1 MPSSFTMQIF
11 GVESTALPIDD
22 GDGDA
27 VNLAPVRVDDEEW
40 LRRQQQALR
49 PGRNDDRRET
59 VVLDGRD
66 GDGRSVRL
74 YVAWP
79 LVLLLELPARA
90 AQLGAIKGYLL
101 QMQLQLLEG
110 YRAIDLCDLDLPG
123 QAGASYTFRQRANDW
138 VPSKDDHTKPQLVAT
153 VRLEFETMQQ
163 YRAVRRYLEATK
175 YRGGTPLKV
184 WEGPDIVRH
193 PIRMLLELGLRPG
206 GCVRVKRSA
215 PAPFCRAYSDAE
227 RVCRAADLEPDTDD
241 QSLWPHTK
249 VSLDLEV
256 VNGTEAEFLEMRAL
270 GLDRFPKATN
280 PTNAIIQCS
289 FCIDTADGRR
299 IDFLLELDTVGGGG
313 RSEPRKFE
321 GGDYTVLYYGTEQAL
336 ILGVRDLIVY
346 YDADILLTFNGD
358 YFDWPYLFA
367 RAGLSMSKGD
377 PAPRLC
383 NLGRDIGQ
391 SIDSQYVQYDLK
403 TDTPVVTGRDDS
415 LPRRRFPIWEVAQCD
430 GGKLSLEPSGRI
442 MFDLCAFVQSQQ
454 GDPNMRFTN
463 YTLDNMATRYLG
475 DQKVGI
481 KHNDIFAS
489 WAGLMTTARALE
501 ILGDTPAPWLPALAG
516 GRTVA
521 DFCSADGAAP
531 FPAAAQKR
539 LLADYCIKDSR
550 LPIRIVDKL
559 GLVLFLWQVS
569 RVSSTP
575 PHNVLNNGQQMRVKA
590 MFVEEAW
597 SQGRLVN
604 KGRGKAYDYEGATVL
619 DPMRGYYGGG
629 AGKTLRH
636 GGGAVP
642 NLAPLAEIRL
652 PPTVEDRAAAA
663 AACTAQVPAEARAD
677 LAPLVRR
684 VVDELPKGCDF
695 GGLELT
701 AVIQTEVDDAVLSL
715 DFASLYPSI
724 MRSHALCPSTLFGTF
739 DRPHAEVE
747 PRPDPSGLVL
757 GLPDE
762 PDFWTVC
769 VTSIDPVTGGTAR
782 RYHKV
787 TKHDFGVM
795 KPLQERLSSERK
807 RYKKRMNV
815 EKRLL
820 DAIDRVSPDLDP
832 GVRAVG
838 ETDPA
843 LVALRAVEVAAAG
856 DKATLYTEV
865 ERWVAVT
872 APSVVAGVRAAVAG
886 LAAVYDGRQRAL
898 KVGANS
904 VYGVLGLKVG
914 TDKSPCSSCEVAE
927 MITAIGRWMIMRSK
941 HAAET
946 EFEGCR
952 VIYGDTDSIFVH
964 TLEPDDQKAWTLANA
979 IAKHC
984 TEVLFAGTVNVLED
998 ECIKRLLALWKKK
1011 NYVAIENEDRRSGVY
1026 HRAEKGVATVRRD
1039 KPPVLTKLLTV
1050 LNGLITT
1057 CGYFPLETIVLMML
1071 RACCRHFEALA
1082 QDAFPVEDYVIV
1094 QRINKLTKQSAH
1106 LVMAEKLRKRANMPI
1121 RPGDSVA
1128 YCHITGPERLATQ
1141 RVESPIVIR
1150 ASAGKVKIDR
1160 AYYLNNKL
1168 DYIRGT
1174 LAIFLPPELIDQLFQ
1189 VYRMAIERPHLM
1201 PLEVAMTPG
1210 AELSTF
1216 RRAQLERSLAT
1227 AVRIG
1232 RLPRKSVIPEPQLR
1246 VLGPPRRKRQRLNPY
1261 QKTKAREEG
1270 IAMMKSALL
1279 KGRK

>member
-1 MPSSFTMQIF
+1 
-11 GVESTALPIDD
+11 V
-22 GDGDA
+22 
-27 VNLAPVRVDDEEW
+27 
-40 LRRQQQALR
+40 
-49 PGRNDDRRET
+49 
-59 VVLDGRD
+59 
-66 GDGRSVRL
+66 
-74 YVAWP
+74 
-79 LVLLLELPARA
+79 LELPPRA
-90 AQLGAIKGYLL
+90 SQLSAIKGFLL
-101 QMQLQLLEG
+101 QLQLRLMEG
-110 YRAIDLCDLDLPG
+110 YRPVDLFALDLPG
-123 QAGASYTFRQRANDW
+123 QAAATYALKPRANDW
-138 VPSKDDHTKPQLVAT
+138 VPAPNDHTKPLPVPT
-153 VRLEFETMQQ
+153 VRLELQTMQQ
-163 YRAVRRYLEATK
+163 FRAVRRYLEATP
-175 YRGGTPLKV
+175 YRGGPPLRV

-206 GCVRVKRSA
+206 GCVRVKRST
-215 PAPFCRAYSDAE
+215 PAPVRRAYSDVE
-227 RVCRAADLEPDTDD
+227 RVCLATDLEPDTED

-256 VNGTEAEFLEMRAL
+256 VNGTEVEFREMQKL

-299 IDFLLELDTVGGGG
+299 IDFLLELDEPGGGG
-313 RSEPRKFE
+313 RSERRRFE
-321 GGDYTVLYYGTEQAL
+321 GGEYTVLYYGTEHAL
-336 ILGVRDLIVY
+336 ILGIRDLIVF

-367 RAGLSMSKGD
+367 RAGRAVENGGTV
-377 PAPRLC
+377 PRLC
-383 NLGRDIGQ
+383 NLGRDIGE
-391 SIDSQYVQYDLK
+391 SIDSQYVQYDPK
-403 TDTPVVTGRDDS
+403 TETPVVTGRDDS

-430 GGKLSLEPSGRI
+430 GGKLSLAPSGRI

-463 YTLDNMATRYLG
+463 YTLDNMAARYLG

-489 WAGLMTTARALE
+489 WSGLMTTARALE

-521 DFCSADGAAP
+521 NFGAADGTAP

-559 GLVLFLWQVS
+559 GLVLFLWQVA

-575 PHNVLNNGQQMRVKA
+575 PHNILNNGQQMRVQA

-604 KGRGKAYDYEGATVL
+604 KGQGKAYDYEGATVL
-619 DPMRGYYGGG
+619 DPLRGYYGGG

-636 GGGAVP
+636 GGGPVP
-642 NLAPLAEIRL
+642 DLAPLTEVTL
-652 PPTVEDRAAAA
+652 PAAVDDPDAVVTHCVAQIPAAAR
-663 AACTAQVPAEARAD
+663 AE

-695 GGLELT
+695 GGLKFP
-701 AVIQTEVDDAVLSL
+701 AVIQSEVYDAVLSL

-724 MRSHALCPSTLFGTF
+724 MRSHALCPSTLLGTY
-739 DRPHAEVE
+739 DQPHPDVP

-762 PDFWTVC
+762 PDFWTIC
-769 VTSIDPVTGGTAR
+769 VTSIDPVTDGVVR

-787 TKHDFGVM
+787 TKHDPGVM
-795 KPLQERLSSERK
+795 KPLQERLSSERN
-807 RYKKRMNV
+807 RYKKLMNAK
-815 EKRLL
+815 KRLL
-820 DAIDRVSPDLDP
+820 GAIDRVAPDLDH
-832 GVRAVG
+832 GARAAG
-838 ETDPA
+838 ESDPA
-843 LVALRAVEVAAAG
+843 LVALRAVEAAAAG
-856 DKATLYTEV
+856 DKSALYAGVEQWLAT
-865 ERWVAVT
+865 A
-872 APSVVAGVRAAVAG
+872 APATVAGVRAAVAG

-946 EFEGCR
+946 EFAGCK

-964 TLEPDDQKAWTLANA
+964 TLEPDDQKAWNLANA
-979 IAKHC
+979 IATHC

-1011 NYVAIENEDRRSGVY
+1011 NYVALENEDPRSMVY
-1026 HRAEKGVATVRRD
+1026 HRVEKGVATVRRD
-1039 KPPVLTKLLTV
+1039 KPPVLTKLLTE

-1082 QDAFPVEDYVIV
+1082 QDAFPVEDYGIV
-1094 QRINKLTKQSAH
+1094 QRINKINKLTKQSAH
-1106 LVMAEKLRKRANMPI
+1106 LVMAEKLKKRANMPI

-1150 ASAGKVKIDR
+1150 ASAGGVKVDR

-1168 DYIRGT
+1168 DNVIRGT
-1174 LAIFLPPELIDQLFQ
+1174 LAIFMPPELIDELFLT
-1189 VYRMAIERPHLM
+1189 YRMAIERPYQV
-1201 PLEVAMTPG
+1201 PLKALLEPG
-1210 AELSTF
+1210 TDLPTY
-1216 RRAQLERSLAT
+1216 RRVQLEQSLAA
-1227 AVRIG
+1227 AVRAN
-1232 RLPRKSVIPEPQLR
+1232 RLPRKSVIPGPRLQK
-1246 VLGPPRRKRQRLNPY
+1246 LGPPRPKRKRLNSY
-1261 QKTKAREEG
+1261 QKRQAQAKGRA
-1270 IAMMKSALL
+1270 AMEAALL
-1279 KGRK
+1279 RSAPGKLPQ